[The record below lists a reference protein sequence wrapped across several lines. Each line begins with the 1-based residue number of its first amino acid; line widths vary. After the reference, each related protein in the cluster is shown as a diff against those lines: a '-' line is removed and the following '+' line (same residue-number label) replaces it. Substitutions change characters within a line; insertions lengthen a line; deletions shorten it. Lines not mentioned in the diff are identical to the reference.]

1 MRIQTGAFTAKVGSF
16 LMGLSW
22 WESDFMLGNQRC
34 LFACWNISWKHDV
47 IYTEKTRENSPTA
60 MLSLISFS
68 MLTSFV
74 QSYCDVLTSL
84 FQKNCLKRFLL
95 PGENFLAFIYSSA
108 NSRVGNWC
116 CRRKRWSS
124 PISYLYYGAHLLR
137 PIIGLVFWFAFP

>member
-1 MRIQTGAFTAKVGSF
+1 MRIQTRAFTAKVGSF

-22 WESDFMLGNQRC
+22 WSRILCLEINVVFLLVETSLGNTT
-34 LFACWNISWKHDV
+34 LFTPKKRKKILRLQCCRWFHFLCWH
-47 IYTEKTRENSPTA
+47 
-60 MLSLISFS
+60 LSFNLYWRHF
-68 MLTSFV
+68 FR
-74 QSYCDVLTSL
+74 
-84 FQKNCLKRFLL
+84 KNCLKRFLL

-116 CRRKRWSS
+116 CRRKCWSL